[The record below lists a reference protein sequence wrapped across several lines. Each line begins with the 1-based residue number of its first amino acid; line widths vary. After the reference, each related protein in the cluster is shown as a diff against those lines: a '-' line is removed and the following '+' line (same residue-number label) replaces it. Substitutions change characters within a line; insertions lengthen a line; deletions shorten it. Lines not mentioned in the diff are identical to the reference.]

1 MAEDLDTLFRLYRRE
16 LWGMAYRRVGDRE
29 AAADLV
35 QDTFLRYAAARPVG
49 LDNPRSFLWRVLGNL
64 VLDLQ
69 RSLRRRG
76 RHDDV
81 DAMTDDLVDPRPGPE
96 QVLASRQQL
105 RLLTRALA
113 ELPEDCRAALLLNRL
128 EGLSHAEVG
137 QRLGISA
144 SMVSKHIMR
153 GLRHCARRLGLAR

>member
-35 QDTFLRYAAARPVG
+35 QDTFLRYAATPGARPG
-49 LDNPRSFLWRVLGNL
+49 NPRSFLWRVLGNL
-64 VLDLQ
+64 VIDLR
-69 RSLRRRG
+69 RSLSRRG
-76 RHDDV
+76 RHE
-81 DAMTDDLVDPRPGPE
+81 AIDDLADHLADGRPGPD
-96 QVLASRQQL
+96 QVLAGRQQL
-105 RLLTRALA
+105 AILVRALA
-113 ELPEDCRAALLLNRL
+113 ELPADCRAALLLNRL

-137 QRLGISA
+137 TRLGISP

-153 GLRHCARRLGLAR
+153 ALRHCARRLGIAR